1 MTSLPESR
9 AAPASPASAAAPGAA
24 GWWLVAAAYFAA
36 SCLMHLQFSLWL
48 VRPRA
53 TPWGQHAL
61 SALVPAA
68 AALGGLLLGAF
79 VIRQVRRSPQPRLL
93 AAAWLLWAAA
103 VFAIDRTLT
112 YSANEYFH
120 YPQYALLAW
129 LLARTLDPGRSRW
142 IPGRVLFWTTLLG
155 AVDELLQYLW
165 ITASYSNYFDFNDV
179 LTNLVAAV
187 AGVLVYYGAA
197 ARPAPPARD
206 RRWPR
211 LEAGVAV
218 AVVLLV
224 AAGFA
229 SDRLR
234 LAPREAVAPGGV
246 AWSSNERW
254 TLYLQRSADQYGS
267 WQSGPRRGVH
277 YVLRPAE
284 GLLALAVASAL
295 LVGFGRRF
303 GAPQPLDGV
312 RDAAT
317 MSASSAAKSR

>member
-1 MTSLPESR
+1 MTSLPVGCDGPSSP
-9 AAPASPASAAAPGAA
+9 AAPVA
-24 GWWLVAAAYFAA
+24 GRWWLVTAAYFAA
-36 SCLMHLQFSLWL
+36 SCLLHLQFSLWL

-61 SALVPAA
+61 SELVPAA
-68 AALGGLLLGAF
+68 AALGALLLGAF
-79 VIRQVRRSPQPRLL
+79 VLRQLLRSPQPRLL

-103 VFAIDRTLT
+103 VLAIDRTLT

-187 AGVLVYYGAA
+187 AGVLVFYGAA
-197 ARPAPPARD
+197 ARPTSSAREA
-206 RRWPR
+206 RSPWV
-211 LEAGVAV
+211 EAGVF
-218 AVVLLV
+218 VVLALLV
-224 AAGFA
+224 VGAIA
-229 SDRLR
+229 SDRLQ
-234 LAPREAVAPGGV
+234 LVPRGAIAPGAL
-246 AWSSNERW
+246 AWQSNGRW

-267 WQSGPRRGVH
+267 WQSGPRSGVH
-277 YVLRPAE
+277 YVLRPRE
-284 GLLALAVASAL
+284 GLLGLALAASL
-295 LVGFGRRF
+295 LIAFGRRF
-303 GAPQPLDGV
+303 GAAQPAARV
-312 RDAAT
+312 EDAAT
-317 MSASSAAKSR
+317 ISPSSAGKSR

>member
-1 MTSLPESR
+1 MTSLPAGR
-9 AAPASPASAAAPGAA
+9 AAPSSPAASGTTK
-24 GWWLVAAAYFAA
+24 WWLVTAAYFTA

-53 TPWGQHAL
+53 TPWGEHTLAE
-61 SALVPAA
+61 LVPAA
-68 AALGGLLLGAF
+68 AALGALLLGGF
-79 VIRQVRRSPQPRLL
+79 VVRQIRRSPQPLWL
-93 AAAWLLWAAA
+93 GFAWLVWAAA
-103 VFAIDRTLT
+103 LLAIDRYLT

-129 LLARTLDPGRSRW
+129 LLARTLDPTRSRW

-187 AGVLVYYGAA
+187 AGVLLYYGTAE
-197 ARPAPPARD
+197 RRPPAGD
-206 RRWPR
+206 DGRWPR
-211 LEAGVAV
+211 LEAGV
-218 AVVLLV
+218 VVTLALLV
-224 AAGFA
+224 GAGIA
-229 SDRLR
+229 SERLQ
-234 LAPREAVAPGGV
+234 LVPRDAIDPGGV
-246 AWSSNERW
+246 AWQSNGRW

-277 YVLRPAE
+277 YVLRPRE
-284 GLLALAVASAL
+284 GLLVLAVAAAL
-295 LVGFGRRF
+295 LIAFGRRF
-303 GAPQPLDGV
+303 GAAQPGRGA

-317 MSASSAAKSR
+317 ISPSSAGKSR